1 MGEREL
7 QQIVRE
13 LKKNIYIHRCHRW
26 SPNSY
31 NESSEQGT
39 GVAVRCSLAGQGSG
53 GLEEGGSVEETEFFG
68 GLEAGTGL
76 GRGFGHLVV
85 ATDEGLGELLLERF
99 QDADKGRPLGKGA
112 GVFRT
117 AGLVESAL
125 VTDADAATVEGTAMG
140 SHLVVTAVLGD
151 GAILAD
157 VEVVA
162 DVEEAAGEVVAT
174 ELGNGVVAVATG
186 GGTVDDEVTDGGGGH
201 RDAGLYTGEEVVLGG
216 DGVAGNG
223 HGVLFCNHSFFCFE
237 RELPEIIRKLKKIIL
252 V

>member
-1 MGEREL
+1 M
-7 QQIVRE
+7 
-13 LKKNIYIHRCHRW
+13 
-26 SPNSY
+26 
-31 NESSEQGT
+31 
-39 GVAVRCSLAGQGSG
+39 GQGSG

-76 GRGFGHLVV
+76 GRGSGHLVV

-99 QDADKGRPLGKGA
+99 QEADKGRPLGKGA

-117 AGLVESAL
+117 AGLVETAL

-186 GGTVDDEVTDGGGGH
+186 GGTVDDDEAD
-201 RDAGLYTGEEVVLGG
+201 
-216 DGVAGNG
+216 
-223 HGVLFCNHSFFCFE
+223 
-237 RELPEIIRKLKKIIL
+237 
-252 V
+252 